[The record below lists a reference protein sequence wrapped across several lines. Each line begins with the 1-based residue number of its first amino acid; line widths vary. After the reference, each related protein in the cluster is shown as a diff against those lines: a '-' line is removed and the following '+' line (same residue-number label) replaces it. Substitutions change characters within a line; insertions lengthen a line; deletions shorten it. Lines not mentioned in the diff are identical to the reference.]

1 MAVDDLPLGNLMRGV
16 VGFEQSRSPADL
28 ARVATALSEWL
39 RSPADTELGRAFA
52 DWMDQMARRMDPGGD
67 PSPLGATLEEANMTL
82 LDRVAE
88 WPEQWRREGVA
99 EGRRTGM
106 AEGRREGVVEG
117 RREGIA
123 RERELLRRLAT
134 LRFGPAVA
142 GEVGALLERTQDWDT
157 LAAVGE
163 LIVRAETG
171 RALTDQVVELVR
183 SAD

>member
-1 MAVDDLPLGNLMRGV
+1 
-16 VGFEQSRSPADL
+16 
-28 ARVATALSEWL
+28 
-39 RSPADTELGRAFA
+39 
-52 DWMDQMARRMDPGGD
+52 MARRMDPGGD

-88 WPEQWRREGVA
+88 WPEQWRREGVE
-99 EGRRTGM
+99 EGRQ
-106 AEGRREGVVEG
+106 EGV
-117 RREGIA
+117 A

-134 LRFGPAVA
+134 LRFGPTVA
-142 GEVGALLERTQDWDT
+142 SEVGALLERTQDWDI

-171 RALTDQVVELVR
+171 HALTDQVVELVR